1 MWVLVAVYGA
11 TQPEFKEEFLT
22 ELVRAYNVEKLPIMV
37 GGDFIIMRN
46 LVKKNNDN
54 FDGKWPFLFNAIID
68 SLDLRE
74 IEMSGRKYTWANSLR
89 VPTYERLD
97 RVLVSTEWEQKF
109 PMAIVVA
116 SDHTPLLLNTGDKGQ
131 STSQP
136 LFRFELGWLLRKI
149 FSI

>member
-1 MWVLVAVYGA
+1 
-11 TQPEFKEEFLT
+11 
-22 ELVRAYNVEKLPIMV
+22 
-37 GGDFIIMRN
+37 MRN

-74 IEMSGRKYTWANSLR
+74 IEMLGRKYTWANSLG

-97 RVLVSTEWEQKF
+97 QVLVSTEWEQKI